1 MIVNKPEIVT
11 QKRIIDMFQ
20 DPNLLGYTYL
30 GDWKDR
36 ENNSNIEKELLEQFL
51 KKKYDS
57 KAIKDTIIKIEK
69 ITTDQ
74 NKSLYNI
81 NKKIYSL
88 LRYGIKIKEDVGENR
103 ETVWLINW
111 KEPLENDFYIAQE
124 VTIKGQHTKRPDIVL
139 YVNGIALAV
148 LELKR
153 SSVSVTQGIRQNL
166 DNQKSEFIKN
176 FFATI
181 QLVMAGSDSEG
192 LRYGVID
199 TPEKYYLTWKEDTP
213 KMQQPLDSHLY
224 AMCQKERLLEIIHDF
239 IVFDSGI
246 KKICRHNQYF
256 GAKKT
261 QESLKKGEGGII
273 WHTQGSG
280 KSLLMIWL
288 AKWIRENRGNKPRV
302 LIITDRTEL
311 DDQIERFFMGV
322 EEQIIKTTSGK
333 DLVEKL
339 GKNDPWLMCSLIHKF
354 RENNNSE
361 HADYITEVFDNLPSN
376 FKAEGNLHVFI
387 DECHRTQSG
396 KLHDAM
402 KKLIPDA
409 IVIGFTGTPLLK
421 TNKETSMEKFGKYI
435 HTYKYDE
442 AVDDK
447 VVLDLRYE
455 ARNIEQNLSSAE
467 KINKW
472 FDAATKGLTE
482 FGKTEIKKSWG
493 TISKVFSSK
502 NRLEKIVGD
511 IIFDMKMNDRL
522 ITGNGN
528 AILVAGSIY
537 QACRYYEIFQ
547 KNNFKKCAI
556 ITSYD
561 GHINSIKGET
571 VGTEEATEAESMH
584 KIYNEMLEY
593 YKEIGIGNKDPEIF
607 ERKVKDLFVTE
618 PKQMKLL
625 IVVNKLLTGF
635 DAPSATYLY
644 IDKTM
649 SDHGLFQAICRVNRL
664 DGEDKEYGYI
674 IDYKDLFKSVE
685 RAVIDYTTDAF
696 EGFDK
701 KDVEGLLK
709 NRITSG
715 KERLDETLEMIQSL
729 CEPVQPPKGL
739 PDYYEYFCGSA
750 NELDNTEKLKETSQ
764 RRFMYYKMTSSV
776 VRAYANMANYLEDAG
791 YDKDKADKI
800 QSKVKDYEGIKK
812 AIMLRSGEYI
822 DLKRFEPEMRHL
834 IDNYIDAEESQ
845 KISVFEDLTLVQLIV
860 KSGISTAVNNLPKK
874 IRENKTLVSEVMQ
887 SNIRKLITEEK
898 LTNPK
903 FFEKM
908 STLLDEI
915 ILAMKEG
922 AIEYE
927 VYLKKLEALSRQL
940 TDQFKDSEYPDI
952 INTKARMSLYD
963 NLDKNEDLAVKID
976 KTIIKNKPDSWKGDK
991 IKEKMVRMAIEKTL
1005 EQENIKDEELAKKIL
1020 TLAIEQE
1027 GY

>member
-1 MIVNKPEIVT
+1 MIANKPEIVT

-20 DPNLLGYTYL
+20 DPNLLGYKYL

-57 KAIKDTIIKIEK
+57 KIIKDAITKIEK
-69 ITTDQ
+69 VATDQ

-81 NKKIYSL
+81 NKAVYSL
-88 LRYGIKIKEDVGENR
+88 LRYGIKITEDIGENK

-111 KEPLENDFYIAQE
+111 KEPLDNDFYIAQE

-176 FFATI
+176 FFATM

-192 LRYGVID
+192 LHYGVID

-322 EEQIIKTTSGK
+322 EEQIIRTTSGK

-354 RENNNSE
+354 RKNDNSE
-361 HADYITEVFDNLPSN
+361 HADYIAEVFDNLPSN

-455 ARNIEQNLSSAE
+455 ARNIEQSLSSAE

-482 FGKTEIKKSWG
+482 FGKMEIKKSWG

-571 VGTEEATEAESMH
+571 VGTEEATERESMH

-593 YKEIGIGNKDPEIF
+593 YKKIGIGNKNPEIF

-685 RAVIDYTTDAF
+685 RAVIDYTTNAF

-764 RRFMYYKMTSSV
+764 RRFMYYKITSSV

-800 QSKVKDYEGIKK
+800 KSQVKDYEGIKK

-898 LTNPK
+898 LINPK

-915 ILAMKEG
+915 ILAMKEE

-927 VYLKKLEALSRQL
+927 AYLKKLEALSRQL
-940 TDQFKDSEYPDI
+940 TDQFKDSEYPDA

-976 KTIIKNKPDSWKGDK
+976 KTIIKNKPDSWRGDK

-1005 EQENIKDEELAKKIL
+1005 EQENIRDEELAKKIL
-1020 TLAIEQE
+1020 TLAIEQQ